1 MHRSRKRTGLAEDIF
16 AATSRSPWWMGLVM
30 AVVTFALFHWVS
42 GLELRAVPGRATG
55 GQVAVG
61 EMAKTVGSVLQWII
75 PPIFLI
81 GAAVVYRRERTAYGT
96 AEKADPVIG
105 SEQGGEAASEGPY
118 RTASVRPRIPDA
130 HPDSWSMEVLR
141 KLEWKQLEH
150 LSAAYYRHLGFRVE
164 AFQCGA
170 DGGADGGVN
179 AKIYRADGAR
189 PVAILQCKAWG
200 SRSVGVK
207 TVRELVRI
215 MAHNAVDA
223 GVLLITGEFT
233 DGATEFA
240 KSHRI
245 ALGSGERF
253 LKKLTSLPPDIQRDL
268 LDVACSGAWTTPSCP
283 SCGTKMV
290 ERGGDSK
297 RFWGCATFP
306 RCRQTFLMRGVA

>member
-1 MHRSRKRTGLAEDIF
+1 L
-16 AATSRSPWWMGLVM
+16 
-30 AVVTFALFHWVS
+30 
-42 GLELRAVPGRATG
+42 
-55 GQVAVG
+55 
-61 EMAKTVGSVLQWII
+61 
-75 PPIFLI
+75 
-81 GAAVVYRRERTAYGT
+81 
-96 AEKADPVIG
+96 
-105 SEQGGEAASEGPY
+105 
-118 RTASVRPRIPDA
+118 
-130 HPDSWSMEVLR
+130 
-141 KLEWKQLEH
+141 
-150 LSAAYYRHLGFRVE
+150 
-164 AFQCGA
+164 
-170 DGGADGGVN
+170 
-179 AKIYRADGAR
+179 
-189 PVAILQCKAWG
+189 AILQCKAWG

-207 TVRELVRI
+207 TVRELVRV